1 MRGKYALG
9 RFKMT
14 SAPPNTQTPPPG
26 ANTAGNSTPNVTEAE
41 FEQLLQRRAISN
53 PDKWQ
58 AVHEVFIKQQTGQAQ
73 AQQANAGFT
82 LDWYHASE
90 ALIIDPPE
98 TEYLQGLI
106 KAGDLVGITS
116 ESGDGKTYLSIGIG
130 VHVAAG
136 LDFAGRPV
144 TQCPVLYVDAES
156 RKKRFK
162 RRLRYIANGAN
173 VDLKTLPFEFVVS
186 SGIDLA
192 NDEHLEKLG
201 ASIQAKKAGLVFI
214 DTLVATTEGL
224 NENDSKEMEPPL
236 RKLTELA
243 TQNDC
248 SIVLLHHKNKQGGIR
263 GATAI
268 KGAVDCMFMLGRNK
282 ATAILTLKAEK
293 NRDGDSEEEFT
304 YKANFINDM
313 FGQLESVTFTEA
325 TPPKPNDPVLDY
337 VLEYL
342 FDNQEASMND
352 LIDNATGFTLLRK
365 SVYGIRDSGYIERV
379 NPGGRGVQAIFAL
392 TTKGRG
398 YHVKNTP

>member
-1 MRGKYALG
+1 MA
-9 RFKMT
+9 T
-14 SAPPNTQTPPPG
+14 NTPPNTATPPG
-26 ANTAGNSTPNVTEAE
+26 ANTQTGNPTPRLTPDEFLVEWQLQAQQQQQTDPAIVEA
-41 FEQLLQRRAISN
+41 
-53 PDKWQ
+53 
-58 AVHEVFIKQQTGQAQ
+58 HEGYVKYHTGQAQ

-268 KGAVDCMFMLGRNK
+268 KGAVDCMFMLERDK

-304 YKANFINDM
+304 YRANFINDM

-325 TPPKPNDPVLDY
+325 TPQKQSTPALDY
-337 VLEYL
+337 VLEFL
-342 FDNQEASMND
+342 FDNSQATQSEIISNAPQD
-352 LIDNATGFTLLRK
+352 LSLSRQTIYDFRK
-365 SVYGIRDSGYIERV
+365 AGYIERL
-379 NPGGRGVQAIFAL
+379 NPGGRGVQAIFTL
-392 TTKGRG
+392 TTKGRI
-398 YHVKNTP
+398 HHAKS